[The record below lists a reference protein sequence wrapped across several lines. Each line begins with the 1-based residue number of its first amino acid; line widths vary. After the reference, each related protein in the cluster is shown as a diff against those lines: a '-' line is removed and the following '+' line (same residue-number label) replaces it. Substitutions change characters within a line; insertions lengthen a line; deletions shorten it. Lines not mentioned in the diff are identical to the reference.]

1 MIANQGDKFENL
13 KYATFFTLFSPDKIV
28 AGDESALWMVW
39 SLLVAGLLMYTV
51 GCVSFKK
58 RNLPI

>member
-1 MIANQGDKFENL
+1 MVANQGDKFENA

-28 AGDESALWMVW
+28 AGDSEAYWMLGILFV
-39 SLLVAGLLMYTV
+39 SGIAMYTI
-51 GCVSFKK
+51 GCMVFSK